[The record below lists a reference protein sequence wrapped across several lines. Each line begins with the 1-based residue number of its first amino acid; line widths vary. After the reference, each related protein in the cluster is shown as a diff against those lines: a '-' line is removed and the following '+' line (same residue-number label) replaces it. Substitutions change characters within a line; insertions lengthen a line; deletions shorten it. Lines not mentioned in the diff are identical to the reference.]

1 MRVAE
6 IGRKAGLRYFYA
18 VNLPG
23 EVGDLENTRCP
34 DCHEL
39 LVEGYGYL
47 ITDYRVT
54 PDGRCPRCVNKFP
67 DGGIEADLHF
77 LRSLRV
83 LRSRVQ
89 AVQSERDRG

>member
-6 IGRKAGLRYFYA
+6 IGRKAGLGYIYA

-39 LVEGYGYL
+39 LG
-47 ITDYRVT
+47 
-54 PDGRCPRCVNKFP
+54 
-67 DGGIEADLHF
+67 
-77 LRSLRV
+77 
-83 LRSRVQ
+83 
-89 AVQSERDRG
+89 